1 MIWLYALG
9 SVVLVSLVAF
19 VGIFTL
25 SMKIERVQ
33 KIILYL
39 VSLAAGALLG
49 DAFIHLLPETVEE
62 FGFTFS
68 TSIYILAGIVVFFI
82 IERFIH
88 FQHCHHVKPC
98 KQDGSV
104 HHSHAFAT
112 MNLIGDGVHNFIDGM
127 VIAASYMVSVEIGV
141 ATTVAVIFHE
151 IPQEIGDF
159 GVLVHGGFSRG
170 KALLMNFL
178 TAFTAVVGAIT
189 TLALNERIEGLE
201 KYIVPF
207 AAGGFIYIACTDLM
221 PELHKETSRSKLTGQ
236 FFVFLIGI
244 GLMVLLLVNPAF

>member
-1 MIWLYALG
+1 MIWVYVLG
-9 SVVLVSLVAF
+9 SVLAVSSIAF

-88 FQHCHHVKPC
+88 FQHCHHV
-98 KQDGSV
+98 GSV

-127 VIAASYMVSVEIGV
+127 VIAASYIVSVEIGV

-170 KALLMNFL
+170 KALIMNFL

-189 TLALNERIEGLE
+189 TLLLNERIEGLE
-201 KYIVPF
+201 KYLVPI

-244 GLMVLLLVNPAF
+244 GLMALLLVNPAF